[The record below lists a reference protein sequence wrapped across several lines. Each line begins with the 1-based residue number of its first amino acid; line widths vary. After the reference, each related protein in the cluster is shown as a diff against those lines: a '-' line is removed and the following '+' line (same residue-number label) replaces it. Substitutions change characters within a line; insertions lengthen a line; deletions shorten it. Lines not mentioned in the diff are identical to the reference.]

1 MVSLDWGGGGG
12 GESRVELAKNYWLS
26 AKVISDWLY
35 STLLPLPPF
44 QSKLVVKDLKC
55 YLSMFIMAITNI
67 EASK

>member
-1 MVSLDWGGGGG
+1 MVSLDWGGGGGGG

-55 YLSMFIMAITNI
+55 YLFIMAITNI